1 MLLSYWKITL
11 DILYLKMP
19 GWASRVCKQLMQL
32 YINFIRCTKITVL
45 CKLLSYSLIQIL
57 CLFSSCQASFDFLW
71 VSFIMSALSEA
82 MQTSCR
88 HPVMREVAIGQASWT
103 TSICLICL
111 IYHFHVNI
119 LHKCGLKMTFL
130 DECCKTV
137 NVSELLFFYHW
148 RELNLLRLNES
159 QIRCVIKWIA
169 FGVFLLYLEP
179 LSKPVEKATET
190 VSVENG
196 LVFPSANRAVFVT
209 WRICAAEVKGHMDT
223 EETGALMIVCGQ
235 NFGEWAKKQVLY
247 FMQNIILNRIGL
259 ILT

>member
-1 MLLSYWKITL
+1 MSTYVALLLKNHFRYSVFKNAWVSIPGVQTTYAA
-11 DILYLKMP
+11 LYKL
-19 GWASRVCKQLMQL
+19 
-32 YINFIRCTKITVL
+32 FIRCTKITVR

-57 CLFSSCQASFDFLW
+57 CLFSSCQASFDLLW

-137 NVSELLFFYHW
+137 NVSEFF
-148 RELNLLRLNES
+148 
-159 QIRCVIKWIA
+159 
-169 FGVFLLYLEP
+169 FLSL
-179 LSKPVEKATET
+179 
-190 VSVENG
+190 
-196 LVFPSANRAVFVT
+196 
-209 WRICAAEVKGHMDT
+209 
-223 EETGALMIVCGQ
+223 TGA
-235 NFGEWAKKQVLY
+235 
-247 FMQNIILNRIGL
+247 
-259 ILT
+259 